1 MAIARNV
8 SEMDINES
16 SLKDIF
22 TLIKGL
28 KFGEVIIK
36 IQDSH
41 IVAIEKHEKI
51 RLKKQADSA
60 RLGEARVNS

>member
-1 MAIARNV
+1 MTAV
-8 SEMDINES
+8 EMGINES
-16 SLKDIF
+16 ALKDIF
-22 TLIKGL
+22 TLIKDL

-41 IVAIEKHEKI
+41 IVAIEKHERI

-60 RLGEARVNS
+60 SLERQELTVNPN